1 MKLPLFLCLALTFAF
16 TSCERHPEL
25 KRELSALEASCKQE
39 EAAIQKLDQ
48 DIASLGGTSAITRF
62 AEQTQLKQEQ
72 LRPFEFANP
81 PRERQLS
88 ALETEFARL
97 KPAAEAYK
105 AAHLK

>member
-1 MKLPLFLCLALTFAF
+1 MKLPLFLCLALTFSF

-25 KRELSALEASCKQE
+25 KRELSALGAACKQD

-48 DIASLGGTSAITRF
+48 DIASLGGTSAISRYT
-62 AEQTQLKQEQ
+62 EQAQLKQEQ
-72 LRPFEFANP
+72 LRPLELSNP
-81 PRERQLS
+81 IRERQLS
-88 ALETEFARL
+88 TMETEFARL